1 MSAPFANARPSGL
14 PRRNPVAVWI
24 EAERER
30 GPIEEAVHRAGGVV
44 APLEQAQAIIWAAD
58 RPRDLEAVLHARI
71 EWVQLS
77 SAGIEDWFLS
87 GVIDEDRQWTA
98 AKGVYAGPI
107 AEYIVAMLLAAT
119 RRLPEVIRQQ
129 RWTPLDV
136 RVLSEATVGI
146 VGAGGIGGAVL
157 DLLRPF
163 GARTLAVTRNG
174 RPISGADVSMGPDQ
188 IDEVISESDFLVL
201 AAPETP
207 ETRGLISAAQLDR
220 MRPGAWLINVGRGAL
235 VDTDALVA
243 ALSEGRLGGAVLDVT
258 DPEPL
263 PDDHPLWDLP
273 NAIITA
279 HTANTHR
286 LGAQAFAARV
296 HENVQRF
303 TRGAPLLGLVDPQL
317 GY

>member
-146 VGAGGIGGAVL
+146 VGAGGIGG
-157 DLLRPF
+157 
-163 GARTLAVTRNG
+163 G
-174 RPISGADVSMGPDQ
+174 
-188 IDEVISESDFLVL
+188 
-201 AAPETP
+201 
-207 ETRGLISAAQLDR
+207 
-220 MRPGAWLINVGRGAL
+220 
-235 VDTDALVA
+235 DAH
-243 ALSEGRLGGAVLDVT
+243 
-258 DPEPL
+258 L
-263 PDDHPLWDLP
+263 PDAFRDAGRVIVEERRGNSFIGKQVGDGGGVV
-273 NAIITA
+273 A
-279 HTANTHR
+279 
-286 LGAQAFAARV
+286 GAFIGRT
-296 HENVQRF
+296 EN
-303 TRGAPLLGLVDPQL
+303 
-317 GY
+317 GYKFFH